1 MKSKTSFNGSAGQ
14 PCRLLLPTLFALAIL
29 FTGSRA
35 LAQFVPGSGGSIP
48 DIAPFTE
55 NPGEF
60 GGLYIY
66 SIERE
71 NSFGG
76 GTTPRLDLRFPAPS
90 TLGATA
96 FTLQRFNEDAW
107 EDVLNTLS
115 ADQDNFSFNPGSS
128 YPFRLLAV
136 GGPRDGDVS
145 NEVSAPTS
153 NVDTRFSGWSLDE
166 SFNISGIMSPW
177 VGRGLTASFSVNNL
191 EDETPVTGA
200 LTLQWYR
207 VNPKTWEFTAIPGA
221 DDATYITT
229 QDDVGGYHLLCR
241 ATGDGVNAGGFV
253 QIIAQFGVVIPNR
266 AFVSG
271 VSATGF
277 RLNLIKSV
285 PSLSPAD
292 LRLSYWDGLDEIVVP
307 ITSVTPVGG
316 NASFEIASVIP
327 EGVPALTLVNASD
340 VWLMGEEM
348 MPGHLIQQV
357 TINVPAGGFVPKI
370 SVQQPSGKNLTAG
383 RSTVSFGT
391 VVVRKKSAVKTFR
404 ILNTGSA
411 PLTGIAV
418 AKSGAHSRDFVVTRA
433 SRTQLAPGGVAT
445 FKVTFKPSSKGARKA
460 DLRIRSNDATTS
472 SFDIRL
478 TGRGKKSR

>member
-66 SIERE
+66 KAERE
-71 NSFGG
+71 NNFFGG
-76 GTTPRLDLRFPAPS
+76 GTSAQLEFRFPSPS
-90 TLGATA
+90 SLEASG
-96 FTLQRFNEDAW
+96 FTLQRFNEGAW
-107 EDVLNTLS
+107 EEVANTIS
-115 ADQDNFSFNPGSS
+115 AEQDNFSINPWGSFN
-128 YPFRLLAV
+128 YRLLAL
-136 GGPRDGDVS
+136 GGPRAGDVS
-145 NEVSAPTS
+145 NVVSGPFSAI
-153 NVDTRFSGWSLDE
+153 DTEFSGWGLDE
-166 SFNISGIMSPW
+166 SLYISGIMSSW
-177 VGRGLTASFSVNNL
+177 VGRGLTASFSVRKL
-191 EDETPVTGA
+191 EDSSPVTGA

-207 VNPKTWEFTAIPGA
+207 VNPKTWELISIPGA
-221 DDATYITT
+221 TEATYITT
-229 QDDVGGYHLLCR
+229 PDDVGGYHLLCR
-241 ATGDGVNAGGFV
+241 ATGDGVNVDGFV
-253 QIIAQFGVVIPNR
+253 QIIAQGGVVIPNR

-277 RLNLIKSV
+277 RLNLFKSV
-285 PSLSPAD
+285 PSLAPSD
-292 LRLSYWDGLDEIVVP
+292 LRLSFWNGVGDEFIPV
-307 ITSVTPVGG
+307 TAVTPVGG
-316 NASFEIASVIP
+316 NATFQIAAAIP
-327 EGVPALTLVNASD
+327 EGVTTLTLVNESD

-357 TINVPAGGFVPKI
+357 TINVPAGGYVPKI
-370 SVQQPSGKNLTAG
+370 SVQQPSGKNLTDG

-404 ILNTGSA
+404 IINTGSA

-433 SRTQLAPGGVAT
+433 SRSQLAPGESAT
-445 FKVTFKPSSKGARKA
+445 FKVTFKPGAKGARKA
-460 DLRIRSNDATTS
+460 DLRIRSNDVGRNP
-472 SFDIRL
+472 FDIKL
-478 TGRGKKSR
+478 TGRGK